1 MISRPLATAL
11 IFVYA
16 DDIVNLNGKHLILL
30 NSFHSWKFCMPFV
43 FFDVFKTKTS
53 YRNTIE
59 VPNSLDP
66 DQGRNCLQ
74 RLSAEYIYR

>member
-16 DDIVNLNGKHLILL
+16 DDIVILNEKPLILL
-30 NSFHSWKFCMPFV
+30 NSLHSGKNWHALLSFLTFS
-43 FFDVFKTKTS
+43 KTS

-59 VPNSLDP
+59 MQNSLDP
-66 DQGRNCLQ
+66 DQGPNCFQ
-74 RLSAEYIYR
+74 RLSAEYTYR